1 MRVLLTT
8 ALIIWPSFALAQIGD
23 RTTKKD
29 DLVSSSRLGKL
40 AKKISN
46 ENAAAADPQPSQI
59 QSSGQ
64 TQGQGLGQT
73 GLQNYSLSTATTN
86 PSPSLSSK
94 GLGSGAYDLS
104 SGQNASLDVAGVRIG
119 MSPDQVKRTLTAKGY
134 RLEATKNHASFEE
147 LVKATREDIS
157 QYDQRSFKGAIGT
170 LEFKNGIFE
179 EISVT
184 FMSMPGH
191 PIANRVAYENRDSS
205 LTEDKVRHLLL
216 DKYGSD
222 INRKFTRDKIARLPT
237 SSIGNSRNILRDRE
251 QQRLDTQRNFHWI
264 NKKNPDQ
271 NTQHLKGKIIWLSK
285 REEVFT
291 LTLNGESNLG
301 TLQQEQI
308 RSRLGA
314 STTTF

>member
-8 ALIIWPSFALAQIGD
+8 ALIIWPSFALAQIGN
-23 RTTKKD
+23 RTTKND
-29 DLVSSSRLGKL
+29 DLVSNSRLGKL

-46 ENAAAADPQPSQI
+46 ENAAAADAQFSQI

-104 SGQNASLDVAGVRIG
+104 AGRDIAGVTIG

-134 RLEATKNHASFEE
+134 LLDATDNHPSFEE
-147 LVKATREDIS
+147 LVKITREDIS
-157 QYDQRSFKGAIGT
+157 RHDQRSFKGAIGT
-170 LEFKNGIFE
+170 LEFKKGVFE

-191 PIANRVAYENRDSS
+191 PIASKVLYENRDSS
-205 LTEDKVRHLLL
+205 LTGNKIRHLLL
-216 DKYGSD
+216 DKYGPD
-222 INRKFTRDKIARLPT
+222 PERKSRLAKVAKLQTRGGGYKHALKI
-237 SSIGNSRNILRDRE
+237 E
-251 QQRLDTQRNFHWI
+251 QDRLDTQKYFKWS
-264 NKKNPDQ
+264 NPDK
-271 NTQHLKGKIIWLSK
+271 NTQILNASVSHIDGGNTNSHRDVSFYLVLKGGRDLEI
-285 REEVFT
+285 
-291 LTLNGESNLG
+291 
-301 TLQQEQI
+301 LQQEQI

>member
-8 ALIIWPSFALAQIGD
+8 ALIIWPSFALAQIGN
-23 RTTKKD
+23 RTTKND
-29 DLVSSSRLGKL
+29 DLVSNSRLGKL

-46 ENAAAADPQPSQI
+46 ENAAAADAQFSQI

-94 GLGSGAYDLS
+94 GLGSDPYDLS
-104 SGQNASLDVAGVRIG
+104 AGRDIAGVTIG

-134 RLEATKNHASFEE
+134 LLDATDKHPSFEE
-147 LVKATREDIS
+147 LVKITREDIS
-157 QYDQRSFKGAIGT
+157 RHDQRSFKGAIGT
-170 LEFKNGIFE
+170 LEFKKGIFE

-191 PIANRVAYENRDSS
+191 PIASKVLYENRDSS

-237 SSIGNSRNILRDRE
+237 SNIGNSRNILRDRE

>member
-73 GLQNYSLSTATTN
+73 GLQNYRLSTATTN

-157 QYDQRSFKGAIGT
+157 QYDQRRLK
-170 LEFKNGIFE
+170 
-179 EISVT
+179 
-184 FMSMPGH
+184 
-191 PIANRVAYENRDSS
+191 
-205 LTEDKVRHLLL
+205 
-216 DKYGSD
+216 
-222 INRKFTRDKIARLPT
+222 ARLEHLSLRT
-237 SSIGNSRNILRDRE
+237 VFSR
-251 QQRLDTQRNFHWI
+251 RLVS
-264 NKKNPDQ
+264 
-271 NTQHLKGKIIWLSK
+271 LS
-285 REEVFT
+285 
-291 LTLNGESNLG
+291 
-301 TLQQEQI
+301 
-308 RSRLGA
+308 
-314 STTTF
+314 

>member
-8 ALIIWPSFALAQIGD
+8 ALIIWPSFALAQIGN
-23 RTTKKD
+23 RTTKND
-29 DLVSSSRLGKL
+29 DLVSNSRLGKL

-46 ENAAAADPQPSQI
+46 ENAAAADAQFSQI

-104 SGQNASLDVAGVRIG
+104 AGRDIAGVTIG

-134 RLEATKNHASFEE
+134 LLDATDNHPSFEE
-147 LVKATREDIS
+147 LVKITREDIS
-157 QYDQRSFKGAIGT
+157 RHDQRSFKGAIGT
-170 LEFKNGIFE
+170 LEFKKGIFE

-191 PIANRVAYENRDSS
+191 PIASKVLYENRDSS
-205 LTEDKVRHLLL
+205 LTEDKIRHLLL
-216 DKYGSD
+216 DKYGLD
-222 INRKFTRDKIARLPT
+222 INRKFRLDKIARLPT
-237 SSIGNSRNILRDRE
+237 SNIGNSRNVLRDRE
-251 QQRLDTQRNFHWI
+251 QQRLDTQRDFHWI

-271 NTQHLKGKIIWLSK
+271 NTQALKGNIIA
-285 REEVFT
+285 RRHRGNEGFT
-291 LTLNGESNLG
+291 LTLNGESNLK